1 MNRLRSSDPHAS
13 TRVQRAVSRVYIMV
27 VTSVMSRIYAELCPC
42 DGPESGVDTG
52 PSAISEFG
60 NFGSWVGGKQVFSR
74 RGFSNSPTR
83 SVHLARHSTPPS
95 RTTPR
100 TDFLVRA
107 LLSVRSRAS
116 PRRKHALHDR
126 RVMHAGLGVHLRPD
140 ASLVVWPRS
149 PSLRLESSTMP
160 VSGIEELQGAGGP
173 QCAQSITAHAAAIER
188 QFRCG

>member
-1 MNRLRSSDPHAS
+1 MAVTSLDRVEHGRSALAARGLLCFFVALRHGGVLRPCS
-13 TRVQRAVSRVYIMV
+13 TRSRLPWPTPAVRRMQFENATRAFLTPRY
-27 VTSVMSRIYAELCPC
+27 P
-42 DGPESGVDTG
+42 
-52 PSAISEFG
+52 
-60 NFGSWVGGKQVFSR
+60 
-74 RGFSNSPTR
+74 
-83 SVHLARHSTPPS
+83 RHSTPPS